1 MEGLGL
7 AIDKMLDRLFQMKP
21 QSERTFAAVG
31 ELLSRWKKPE
41 ALFRLLERWP
51 LLPKNEDKLSPLR
64 AFYIGQMLFL
74 EEKEMKPETS

>member
-1 MEGLGL
+1 MKYADLALKSLPQSTQALLLLATAEGRVEGLGQ

-41 ALFRLLERWP
+41 ALS
-51 LLPKNEDKLSPLR
+51 DS
-64 AFYIGQMLFL
+64 
-74 EEKEMKPETS
+74 